1 MSETDEP
8 LSGASAI
15 SISRDR
21 VVRFHYQIFDE
32 VGKAVE
38 STRDGE
44 PLAILHGRGN
54 VMRGIED
61 ALEGRKAGDRFEV
74 TLPPEQAY
82 GPRKDDYTQRISK
95 KYFHQPVRLKPG
107 MTTQLSTEE
116 GTRSVT
122 VLKVGG
128 KVVDVDMNHP
138 LAGQTLK
145 FDLDVVEVR
154 EATREEISHR
164 HVHGPGGHHH

>member
-1 MSETDEP
+1 MNETDEP
-8 LSGASAI
+8 SSGTSAI
-15 SISRDR
+15 SVSRDR

-32 VGKAVE
+32 AGGVVE

-61 ALEGRKAGDRFEV
+61 ALEGRKAGESFEV

-82 GPRKDDYTQRISK
+82 GPRKDDFTQRISK
-95 KYFHQPVRLKPG
+95 KYFRQPARLKPG

-145 FDLDVVEVR
+145 FDLEVMEVR
-154 EATREEISHR
+154 EATREELAHR

>member
-1 MSETDEP
+1 MNETDET
-8 LSGASAI
+8 L
-15 SISRDR
+15 RVVKDR
-21 VVRFHYQIFDE
+21 VVRFHYQIFDAAGE
-32 VGKAVE
+32 VVE

-61 ALEGRKAGDRFEV
+61 ALGGRTTGDRFDV

-82 GPRKDDYTQRISK
+82 GPRKDDFTQRISK
-95 KYFHQPVRLKPG
+95 KYFPRPARLKPG

-116 GTRSVT
+116 GVRSVT

-138 LAGQTLK
+138 LAGQTLR
-145 FDLDVVEVR
+145 FDLEVVDVR

-164 HVHGPGGHHH
+164 HVHGAGGHHH

>member
-1 MSETDEP
+1 MNENDEP
-8 LSGASAI
+8 VSGARAI
-15 SISRDR
+15 SVSRDR
-21 VVRFHYQIFDE
+21 VVRFHYQIFDAAGE
-32 VGKAVE
+32 VVE

-61 ALEGRKAGDRFEV
+61 ALQGRKANERFEV

-82 GPRKDDYTQRISK
+82 GPRKEDFTQRISK
-95 KYFHQPVRLKPG
+95 KYFHQPARLKPG

-138 LAGQTLK
+138 LAGQTLR
-145 FDLDVVEVR
+145 FDLELVEVR
-154 EATREEISHR
+154 DASPEEIAHR
-164 HVHGPGGHHH
+164 HVHGAGGHHH

>member
-1 MSETDEP
+1 MSARDEP
-8 LSGASAI
+8 VSVA
-15 SISRDR
+15 RDR
-21 VVRFHYQIFDE
+21 VVRFHYQIFDAAEE
-32 VGKAVE
+32 VVE

-61 ALEGRKAGDRFEV
+61 ALDGRKAGERFEV
-74 TLPPEQAY
+74 TLAPEQAY
-82 GPRKDDYTQRISK
+82 GPRKDDLTQRISK
-95 KYFHQPVRLKPG
+95 KYFRQPARLKPG

-145 FDLDVVEVR
+145 FDLEVVDVR
-154 EATREEISHR
+154 EATQEEISHR

>member
-1 MSETDEP
+1 MSATDEP
-8 LSGASAI
+8 LSVA
-15 SISRDR
+15 RDR
-21 VVRFHYQIFDE
+21 VVRFHYQIFNASGDVIE
-32 VGKAVE
+32 T
-38 STRDGE
+38 TRNSE

-82 GPRKDDYTQRISK
+82 GPRKDDFTQRISK
-95 KYFHQPVRLKPG
+95 KYFRDPARLKPG

-138 LAGQTLK
+138 LAGQTLG
-145 FDLDVVEVR
+145 FDLEVVEVR
-154 EATREEISHR
+154 EATREEIAHR
-164 HVHGPGGHHH
+164 HVHGSGGHHH

>member
-1 MSETDEP
+1 MNETDET
-8 LSGASAI
+8 L
-15 SISRDR
+15 RVVKDR
-21 VVRFHYQIFDE
+21 VVRFHYQIFDAAGE
-32 VGKAVE
+32 VVE

-61 ALEGRKAGDRFEV
+61 ALGGRMTGDRFEV

-82 GPRKDDYTQRISK
+82 GPRKDDFTQRISK
-95 KYFHQPVRLKPG
+95 KYFHQPARLKPG

-154 EATREEISHR
+154 EATGEEISHR